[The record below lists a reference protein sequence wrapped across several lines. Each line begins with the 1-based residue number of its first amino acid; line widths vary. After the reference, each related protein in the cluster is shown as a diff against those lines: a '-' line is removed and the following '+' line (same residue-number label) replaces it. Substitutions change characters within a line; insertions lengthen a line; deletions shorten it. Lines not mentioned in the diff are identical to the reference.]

1 MILDLRKPNSEFS
14 HLYWNTTIVCLFLAK
29 TTTIENNWAIE
40 ESNTIQIIHDNK
52 HLYLP
57 FHLSKWEILGFPSNS
72 ELQDWKS
79 ILMFKVQMIKYF
91 FSFLG
96 FFYQSV
102 NQKKIHKIIHLI
114 NKIYIILS
122 DILFARKYISSLYQE
137 LELPT
142 SN

>member
-1 MILDLRKPNSEFS
+1 
-14 HLYWNTTIVCLFLAK
+14 
-29 TTTIENNWAIE
+29 
-40 ESNTIQIIHDNK
+40 
-52 HLYLP
+52 
-57 FHLSKWEILGFPSNS
+57 
-72 ELQDWKS
+72 
-79 ILMFKVQMIKYF
+79 MFKVQMIKYF